1 MDKGGFLSMLLCFY
15 CVIMLLCYLI
25 SCYVIKCHFRCY
37 VIGNYVK

>member
-15 CVIMLLCYLI
+15 YVIMLLCYLI
-25 SCYVIKCHFRCY
+25 SYYVIKCHFRCY